1 MTAELSPAE
10 RFAASRQKQ
19 RYPILDSF
27 RARQS
32 FDLDPFQIRS
42 CEALEDGRGV
52 LVAAPTGAGKT
63 IVAEFAVYLAM
74 QDPYAKV
81 FYTAPIKA
89 LSNQKYNEL
98 VDDYGE
104 ENVGLLTGDT
114 NVNSKARVVVMTTEC
129 SATCSTRTRTCC
141 ATSPTW

>member
-42 CEALEDGRGV
+42 CEALEDGRSV

-74 QDPYAKV
+74 QQPRDKI
-81 FYTAPIKA
+81 FYTAPMKA
-89 LSNQKYNEL
+89 LSNQKFSEF
-98 VDDYGE
+98 VREYGADE
-104 ENVGLLTGDT
+104 VGLLTGD
-114 NVNSKARVVVMTTEC
+114 N
-129 SATCSTRTRTCC
+129 
-141 ATSPTW
+141 